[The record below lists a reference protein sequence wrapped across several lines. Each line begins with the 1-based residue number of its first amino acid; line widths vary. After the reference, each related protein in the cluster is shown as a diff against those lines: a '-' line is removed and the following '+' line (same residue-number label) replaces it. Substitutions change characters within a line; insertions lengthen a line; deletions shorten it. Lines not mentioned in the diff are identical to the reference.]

1 MAGALAQIFT
11 IPVSVIA
18 TRQQIGNSLD
28 RLKRRRDASKTRT
41 DELREGFSASET
53 SDLESGSD
61 EPPYDDSFIGV
72 AKEIID
78 EEGVTGLWL
87 GIQPGLV
94 LTANP
99 AITYGC
105 YERVK
110 SALLLAQE
118 KTTGKL
124 NTKLSPW
131 MTFAIGAISKTLAT
145 IVCALD
151 HSVCLGSSN
160 VFTPGHI
167 SLYYGQ
173 DPYTSPLG

>member
-1 MAGALAQIFT
+1 M
-11 IPVSVIA
+11 IA

-28 RLKRRRDASKTRT
+28 KLKRRRDASKTRT

-145 IVCALD
+145 IVRGLD
-151 HSVCLGSSN
+151 HSVGLGSSN
-160 VFTPGHI
+160 VFTLGHI